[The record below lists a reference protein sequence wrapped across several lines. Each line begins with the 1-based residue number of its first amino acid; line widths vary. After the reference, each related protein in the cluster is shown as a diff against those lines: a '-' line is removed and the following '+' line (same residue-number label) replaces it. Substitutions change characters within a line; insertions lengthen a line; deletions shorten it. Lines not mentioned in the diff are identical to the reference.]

1 MTGVGAQ
8 PALKCMFIIY
18 VIFLAL
24 LGGVDVCG
32 KIVRDVIKGWRDRG
46 VSQNRCKP

>member
-32 KIVRDVIKGWRDRG
+32 KIVREEMLSKVGVIEA
-46 VSQNRCKP
+46 